1 MDEICNKE
9 KFIKEGVEYSKTDI
23 ESALEFLS
31 TNTTKNYKSDNTG
44 EEYSILYKN
53 NRYAIKLIYEQMRI
67 AKGLEYEN
75 KITATSIKTSFSAY
89 YEILPCIWNNVNPGS
104 KKNILEKLKKEF
116 KSYLNNLYPNG
127 YDKTYE
133 YDPFYLINDRS
144 TDIKDFC
151 KENNIYFWKI
161 FENDD
166 NLERYYQVLKKNR
179 PPNTYNSYMSS
190 TNRLKDFFNQK
201 YGGYINWLR
210 TLSETDNQEIN
221 FELIEDWA
229 INYLG
234 KYHSAGNSDSGT
246 KGRKVIEEFKK
257 LGNAVVSKFSDY
269 TLSYCTSWQ
278 NSGKIYPYLWIQFK
292 HKNWQDSPC
301 SISMFVIKEND
312 KAKLSIE
319 TEIDDKNAKSK
330 DYENFLKTLNTTF
343 AYDNHYYWEDENA
356 TKFRNIES
364 ALASVA
370 KGDSKKIKTI
380 KLINSPYISAESSRI
395 INELQAGFENLISRY
410 ESIFESKSQQKESIM
425 NIPLNQILYGP
436 PGTGKTYNT
445 VLKAMSIIYNT
456 EYKDVSEEQYS
467 TLKTRFDEL
476 KQAGQIEFITFHQSY
491 SYEDF
496 VEGIKPYIPE
506 WGTIDNADVKYIG
519 ENGIFKE
526 ICKNARQIKTDK
538 TSHKIDFSKTRIFK
552 MSLGANWENETEDIY
567 NYCLTNNVVALGWG
581 DDKDFS
587 SCNTSEEFRNLDST
601 WGAKAVEIFKN
612 WMRVGDIILIS
623 NGNSNI
629 KAIAQITGEYEY
641 HNDREIRYCQ
651 FRNVNWLYNGDD
663 IPVAKFYDKKL
674 SQQAIYGF
682 FSKDKEGK
690 DDYNSSINT
699 NVLNE
704 IITGNINSAEE
715 KPYILI
721 IDEIN
726 RGDVSKIFGE
736 LITLIE
742 EDKRIGNKYQMKTI
756 LPYSKESFGVPN
768 NLYIIGTMNT
778 ADRSIALLDTALR
791 RRFDFEEIMPR
802 PELLG
807 GKVVEGIN
815 LQTLLTRINER
826 ITNKYDR
833 DHQIGHSYLMGV
845 NTKEQLER
853 AYKNRILPLLNEY
866 FYNESKTVAEILNCS
881 EDELKTSD
889 FISILGK
896 AQGA

>member
-1 MDEICNKE
+1 MEEICNKE

-31 TNTTKNYKSDNTG
+31 TNTIKNYKSDNTG

-89 YEILPCIWNNVNPGS
+89 YEILPCIWNNVNPRS
-104 KKNILEKLKKEF
+104 KKNILENLKKEF

-166 NLERYYQVLKKNR
+166 NLERYYQVLKENR

-312 KAKLSIE
+312 KAKLCIE

-445 VLKAMSIIYNT
+445 VLKAMSIIDNT
-456 EYKDVSEEQYS
+456 DYKDVSEEQYS

-491 SYEDF
+491 SYEEF

-506 WGTIDNADVKYIG
+506 WDSETNTEICYIG
-519 ENGIFKE
+519 SNGIFKD
-526 ICKNARQIKTDK
+526 ICKKATKNLYKLVNNNKIQPISFNEVFNIFKEKYPKGTDFENLLNISYDSTDLIYHFGK
-538 TSHKIDFSKTRIFK
+538 QDQDRKIDLSKIKQLF
-552 MSLGANWENETEDIY
+552 
-567 NYCLTNNVVALGWG
+567 
-581 DDKDFS
+581 
-587 SCNTSEEFRNLDST
+587 
-601 WGAKAVEIFKN
+601 
-612 WMRVGDIILIS
+612 
-623 NGNSNI
+623 NSNKQYRTASDFNREYGGNVSLKGYYHTFYKELMNI
-629 KAIAQITGEYEY
+629 KEAIEDEKQVSIESNEEYV
-641 HNDREIRYCQ
+641 
-651 FRNVNWLYNGDD
+651 VNPEAPKY
-663 IPVAKFYDKKL
+663 VF
-674 SQQAIYGF
+674 
-682 FSKDKEGK
+682 
-690 DDYNSSINT
+690 
-699 NVLNE
+699 
-704 IITGNINSAEE
+704 
-715 KPYILI
+715 I

-742 EDKRIGNKYQMKTI
+742 EDKRIGNKYQIKIT
-756 LPYSKESFGVPN
+756 LPYSKEQFGVPN

-853 AYKNRILPLLNEY
+853 TFKNRILPLLNEY

>member
-1 MDEICNKE
+1 MEEICNKE

-75 KITATSIKTSFSAY
+75 KIPATSIKTSFSAY

-104 KKNILEKLKKEF
+104 KKNILENLKKEF

-166 NLERYYQVLKKNR
+166 NLERYYQVLKENR

-312 KAKLSIE
+312 KAKLCIE

-380 KLINSPYISAESSRI
+380 KLINFPYISAESSRI

-445 VLKAMSIIYNT
+445 VLKAMSIIDNTDYN
-456 EYKDVSEEQYS
+456 DVSDEQYKA
-467 TLKTRFDEL
+467 LKTRFDEL
-476 KQAGQIEFITFHQSY
+476 KQAGQIEFVTFHQSY
-491 SYEDF
+491 SYEEF
-496 VEGIKPYIPE
+496 VEGIKPNLNDEKLGY
-506 WGTIDNADVKYIG
+506 VL
-519 ENGIFKE
+519 ENGIFKN
-526 ICKNARQIKTDK
+526 ICDHAKPIVTTTIKREPL
-538 TSHKIDFSKTRIFK
+538 DFSNTKVFK
-552 MSLGANWENETEDIY
+552 MSLGNTLEKEDDIY
-567 NYCLTNNVVALGWG
+567 DYCIENNVVSLGWK
-581 DDKDFS
+581 DVDFS
-587 SCNTSEEFRNLDST
+587 DCKTSQDFKDRDDS
-601 WGAKAVEIFKN
+601 WGATALERFVK
-612 WMRVGDIILIS
+612 WMDIGDIIIIS
-623 NGNSNI
+623 NGNRNFR
-629 KAIAQITGEYEY
+629 AIAQVKSDYFYDKNTPISYTHFRKVEWLYKGEDIHYSKINDKIFSQQSIYGYFSPSKKGQQDYNPDLKTDELNKIITGE
-641 HNDREIRYCQ
+641 
-651 FRNVNWLYNGDD
+651 VNKE
-663 IPVAKFYDKKL
+663 V
-674 SQQAIYGF
+674 
-682 FSKDKEGK
+682 SK
-690 DDYNSSINT
+690 
-699 NVLNE
+699 
-704 IITGNINSAEE
+704 
-715 KPYILI
+715 PHILI

-742 EDKRIGNKYQMKTI
+742 KDKRIGNKYQMKTT
-756 LPYSKESFGVPN
+756 LPYSKEQFGVPN

-802 PELLG
+802 PKLLNN
-807 GKVVEGIN
+807 KVIEGTNIN